1 MRERSER
8 MKAAL
13 KHLVRLWC
21 FLRGHD
27 MIDLYRMTNTDRG
40 GSSHWGCHK
49 CMRCGKEESWQYD
62 M

>member
-1 MRERSER
+1 MSGLRIV
-8 MKAAL
+8 L
-13 KHLVRLWC
+13 QRLWC

-27 MIDLYRMTNTDRG
+27 MIDLYSMTNTDRG
-40 GSSHWGCHK
+40 GASHWGCHK